1 MPTNA
6 TLSRV
11 DASWIVASYL
21 LGCFTAGYYWTRWRT
36 GQDIRTLGS
45 GNVGARNVSRT
56 VGLTGFAV
64 TLFIDLGKGALV
76 ALGARTLGLGEIAS
90 VAALVAVAIGHTWPV
105 QLRFQGGKGLAVSFG
120 ALLGYD
126 PFLVLCQIAI
136 FVPMIALLRN
146 FTLSGML
153 AFALGPL
160 LAFLLGADKDGVA
173 AMSLLAI
180 LVLLTHRKNIREALA
195 QLTQFRPQKE
205 APVELHKGSSDE
217 V

>member
-6 TLSRV
+6 ALSPWEGI
-11 DASWIVASYL
+11 WIVTSYL
-21 LGCFTAGYYWTRWRT
+21 LGCFTAGYYWTLWRT

-56 VGLTGFAV
+56 VGLTGFAF
-64 TLFIDLGKGALV
+64 TLFLDLGKGALV
-76 ALGARTLGLGEIAS
+76 ALGARALGLSEVAA

-126 PFLVLCQIAI
+126 PFLVLCQIAV

-180 LVLLTHRKNIREALA
+180 LVLLTHRKNIREALTRLA
-195 QLTQFRPQKE
+195 QPRSQKE
-205 APVELHKGSSDE
+205 ALVELPKGSPDE